1 MSPLSINLELPRELL
16 TALDVSE
23 GELNTRVLELIVLE
37 LIREERI
44 SKAKGAE
51 LLGLSLVEFLPRLNQ
66 HGIPYFSI
74 TSDELADEVAAAADW
89 LG

>member
-1 MSPLSINLELPRELL
+1 MSPLTINLELPRELL

-23 GELNTRVLELIVLE
+23 SGLSDRVLELIVFE

-51 LLGLSLVEFLPRLNQ
+51 LLGLSLVEFLPRLSQ
-66 HGIPYFSI
+66 HDIPYFSI
-74 TSDELADEVAAAADW
+74 SSDELAEEVESAADW
-89 LG
+89 LE